1 MASLYLESLPG
12 VCAEWKPLQPSVK
25 VSTEHAPPQG
35 LYVEVSH
42 VHCNSSCW
50 NFLAKVSQELFS
62 RAGINAALL
71 SLPSLLDDKTTKAAF
86 IPGLESCSRDTFARK
101 FQQEELQWAWLVSI

>member
-1 MASLYLESLPG
+1 MASLYLESLRG
-12 VCAEWKPLQPSVK
+12 VHAHLKPLQASVE

-50 NFLAKVSQELFS
+50 NFLAKVSRELFS
-62 RAGINAALL
+62 RAGITAAKAL
-71 SLPSLLDDKTTKAAF
+71 SEYRPILIPADKSLAPLCQGIRAQVT
-86 IPGLESCSRDTFARK
+86 L
-101 FQQEELQWAWLVSI
+101 